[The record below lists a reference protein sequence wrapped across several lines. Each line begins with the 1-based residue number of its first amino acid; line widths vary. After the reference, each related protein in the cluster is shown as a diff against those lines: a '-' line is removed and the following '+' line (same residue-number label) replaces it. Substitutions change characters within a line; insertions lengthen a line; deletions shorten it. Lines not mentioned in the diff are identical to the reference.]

1 MEDLLE
7 TTIKAHGGL
16 ERWNGVRSVTVSFN
30 YYGALLDLKGYPG
43 HRKPTVWIDATT
55 PRAVIQHLEPGDD
68 RWIFAPGRVWIE
80 RPDGF
85 IVEERFEPRSA
96 FAGHDRATPWDRLH
110 LTYFLGYAMWNYLT
124 TPFLFTWPGF
134 TTREV
139 EGHVENRQTWRV
151 LEVTYPDTVP
161 AHTSRQRL
169 YFDEAGMLKR
179 LDYVTDVLGGVGA
192 HYCYDPKTFDGIV
205 MPTLR
210 RVVRRT
216 PDGVNLSGPTSFV
229 LDYTDVSIHRS

>member
-1 MEDLLE
+1 
-7 TTIKAHGGL
+7 
-16 ERWNGVRSVTVSFN
+16 VV
-30 YYGALLDLKGYPG
+30 
-43 HRKPTVWIDATT
+43 
-55 PRAVIQHLEPGDD
+55 QHLEPGDD
-68 RWIFAPGRVWIE
+68 RWIFTLGCVWIE

-85 IVEERFEPRSA
+85 IVEERSEPRSA
-96 FAGHDRATPWDRLH
+96 FAGHDRTTPWDRLH

-139 EGHVENRQTWRV
+139 ESHVENRQTWRV
-151 LEVTYPDTVP
+151 LEVMYPDNVP
-161 AHTSRQRL
+161 AHTSQQRL

-192 HYCYDPKTFDGIV
+192 HYCYDPKIFDGIV
-205 MPTLR
+205 VPTLG

-216 PDGVNLSGPTSFV
+216 PDGVDLSGPTSFV